1 MTNPPAPAPQEAK
14 LIFVSG
20 SKSGTSVRLVEGT
33 NTIGRSSGRDIIFA
47 RDEILVS
54 AEHAQIVY
62 YEGQFVLND
71 QGSRNGTFVNR
82 ERITQR
88 VLESGDIIEFG
99 QGGPS
104 AQFVIDDAYSA
115 VPTLDLS
122 DRKTPAAL
130 RRLQSSSG
138 ADQGASGVFNRGFT
152 TTREFVAMAYQKSSR
167 RTRRTTIALA
177 SLTVLVVAA
186 AVSWQAR
193 EQRALQESLTRFAMD
208 LETEQGTRALL
219 EQNLTDIQAR
229 YDSLLRT
236 VEANEQELQ
245 ARAASNG
252 SGRNVAAR
260 YSGGVGLIVYSYGFV
275 RRGTDELLRM
285 QVDDRD
291 QVMTRMNR
299 FGQIVPVFDFGGA
312 GEAVQRQGSATG
324 FLVDSAGWVL
334 TNRHV
339 AEPWTTDDGLAT
351 LRRDGWD
358 VEPQFTTLRIYF
370 PPGDRS
376 QSLEVQRTS
385 KAADVALLRTQ
396 DAPVGVPVLQLAQE
410 RYLSPP
416 GEEIVFIGYPTGV
429 HNLMFRVAG
438 EERAEILKQVGD
450 EPVDL
455 ARELARRHRIQPLV
469 TNGSISDTTNTELIH
484 TAEATGGGS
493 GGPLLTNSGS
503 VVGIHYAAV
512 RSPIEGD
519 PFQTQRAVRI
529 RFGWEM
535 LPVEVRNKLRSLR
548 EAATQR

>member
-1 MTNPPAPAPQEAK
+1 MTNPPAPAPQQAK

-20 SKSGTSVRLVEGT
+20 SKSGTSARIVEGT
-33 NTIGRSSGRDIIFA
+33 NTIGRSPGRDIMFA

-62 YEGQFVLND
+62 HDGDFVLND

-82 ERITQR
+82 ERVTQR

-99 QGGPS
+99 EGGPS
-104 AQFVIDDAYSA
+104 AQFVIDDAYTA
-115 VPTLDLS
+115 VPTLDLT

-138 ADQGASGVFNRGFT
+138 TDLGSPSGVFNRIS
-152 TTREFVAMAYQKSSR
+152 TTREFVAMAYQKSSK

-177 SLTVLVVAA
+177 SLTILAVAA
-186 AVSWQAR
+186 AVAWQTR
-193 EQRALQESLTRFAMD
+193 EQNELQESLTRFAMD
-208 LETEQGTRALL
+208 LAAELSTLAEL
-219 EQNLTDIQAR
+219 EQDLTAIQAR
-229 YDSLLRT
+229 YDSLLQT

-245 ARAASNG
+245 ARAAAEG
-252 SGRNVAAR
+252 SGRNVAAE
-260 YSGGVGLIVYSYGFV
+260 YSGGVGLIVYAYGYV

-285 QVDDRD
+285 QVDDQN

-299 FGQIVPVFDFGGA
+299 IGQIVPIFDFGGT

-334 TNRHV
+334 TNGHV
-339 AEPWTTDDGLAT
+339 AEPWGTDDGLAM
-351 LRRDGWD
+351 LRQDGWD
-358 VEPQFTTLRIYF
+358 VEPRFTTLQIYF
-370 PPGDRS
+370 PPGDQS
-376 QSLEVQRTS
+376 QPLQVQRIS
-385 KAADVALLRTQ
+385 KRADVAILRT
-396 DAPVGVPVLQLAQE
+396 AGVPAGVPVLRLAE
-410 RYLSPP
+410 EGYLSPP

-438 EERAEILKQVGD
+438 DERSEILRQVGD
-450 EPVDL
+450 EPVNL
-455 ARELARRHRIQPLV
+455 ARELARRKQIQPLV
-469 TNGSISDTTNTELIH
+469 TSGSISDTTSTELIH

-493 GGPLLTNSGS
+493 GGPLITNSGS

-519 PFQTQRAVRI
+519 PFQTQRGVRI
-529 RFGWEM
+529 AFGWEM
-535 LPVEVRNKLRSLR
+535 LPVEIRNKLRR
-548 EAATQR
+548 PQ